1 MIEGDLF
8 ASQHQQ
14 ASQVDQEPGTAQP
27 ALVNPLNQ
35 KLNVRETTALNAVS
49 ISLVVVVN

>member
-1 MIEGDLF
+1 MMEGHLF
-8 ASQHQQ
+8 ASLHQQ
-14 ASQVDQEPGTAQP
+14 ASEVDHEPGTAQP

-35 KLNVRETTALNAVS
+35 KLSVRETKALNAVS

>member
-1 MIEGDLF
+1 MMEDDLF
-8 ASQHQQ
+8 ALQHQQ
-14 ASQVDQEPGTAQP
+14 ASQVDHEPGTAQP

-35 KLNVRETTALNAVS
+35 KLSVRETTALNAVS